1 MTKFLVAIGA
11 VFLLVQPM
19 SARSAPNPQAGPS
32 AADCEQVRQAVAQ
45 YGYAAARR
53 FAVTHYGKQAANY
66 GDQCLTKKQKAK
78 G

>member
-11 VFLLVQPM
+11 AFLLVQPT
-19 SARSAPNPQAGPS
+19 SARSAPNLQAGPS

-53 FAVTHYGKQAANY
+53 FAVTHYGKQAATY

-78 G
+78 S

>member
-1 MTKFLVAIGA
+1 MTKFLVAISA
-11 VFLLVQPM
+11 AFLLVQPM
-19 SARSAPNPQAGPS
+19 SARSAPTPQAGPS
-32 AADCEQVRQAVAQ
+32 ATDCEQVKQAVAQ

>member
-19 SARSAPNPQAGPS
+19 SARSAPTPQVGSS